1 MQTPVTPSK
10 LKARIIPKEEHCV
23 SRDDISPNA
32 RKVLTQL
39 HAAGYESYL
48 VGGSVRDLLL
58 GQTPKDFDVATSAS
72 PEDVKALFRNCRL
85 IGRRFKLAHILFGRE
100 IIEVATFR
108 GPPTATSSTRRD
120 NQTHSS
126 KGQILCDNQYGT
138 LEEDASRRD
147 FTINALY
154 YDLHDQSIH
163 DFADGLSDLSQ
174 KKLQLIGNPEE
185 RYHEDPVRM
194 LRAIR
199 FACKLDFTIASE
211 SAEPIQRLGSLLC
224 NIPGARLFDEC
235 QKLFSTGHASR
246 TFQLLQQF
254 NLLQYLFPATAGD
267 LGHDPEFQHLID
279 LFLENTDARI
289 KQGKSTT
296 LAFLLAVFF
305 WTPFKRSLQY
315 LQGNGMPLFPAIN
328 QAAQVT
334 ANSGSNSR
342 SSSYNNPITIPKH
355 FAFAAK
361 DIWELQFRLP
371 HRHGN
376 RASLLIQH
384 PRFRAAYDFLLLREK
399 SGEIKPGLGQW
410 WTDYQEANDEVRLK
424 MTQDLKPTPRQRSK
438 NKKTKASPQ
447 AKPAP

>member
-1 MQTPVTPSK
+1 MTAVST
-10 LKARIIPKEEHCV
+10 LKASIIPREEHSL

-39 HAAGYESYL
+39 HAAGYETYL

-58 GQTPKDFDVATSAS
+58 GQTPKDFDVATSAR

-85 IGRRFKLAHILFGRE
+85 IGRRFKLAHVLFGRE
-100 IIEVATFR
+100 MIEVATFR
-108 GPPTATSSTRRD
+108 GTPTATSSTRKD
-120 NQTHSS
+120 NQTHST
-126 KGQILCDNQYGT
+126 KGQILCDNQYGS

-147 FTINALY
+147 FTINAMY
-154 YDLHDQSIH
+154 YDLDDGSIH
-163 DFADGLSDLSQ
+163 DFANGLSDLAQ

-199 FACKLDFTIASE
+199 FACKLDFTIAAE
-211 SAEPIQRLGSLLC
+211 SAEPIYRLGPLLS

-235 QKLFSTGHASR
+235 QKLFSTGHASL

-254 NLLQYLFPATAGD
+254 NLLRHLFPATAD
-267 LGHDPEFQHLID
+267 SLDHNPEYQRLID
-279 LFLENTDARI
+279 LFLENTDDRI

-305 WTPFKRSLQY
+305 WEPFKQSLKR
-315 LQGNGMPLFPAIN
+315 LQDNDTPLFPGIN

-334 ANSGSNSR
+334 SNSQ
-342 SSSYNNPITIPKH
+342 SGAYANPITIPKR
-355 FAFAAK
+355 FAFSAK

-371 HRHGN
+371 HRHGK
-376 RASLLIQH
+376 RAALLIQH

-410 WTDYQEANDEVRLK
+410 WTDYQEADDAARLK
-424 MTQDLKPTPRQRSK
+424 MVQDLKPTPRQRSK
-438 NKKTKASPQ
+438 SKKSKASPQ
-447 AKPAP
+447 TKPAP